1 MSLSHKLFALTLFSD
16 YCFVGRHILDFFFWL
31 LWVFVA
37 ACGLLLLQC
46 VGSVVVVHG
55 WVEIY
60 Y

>member
-1 MSLSHKLFALTLFSD
+1 MSLSHKLFALTVFRLLLCGKAHFK
-16 YCFVGRHILDFFFWL
+16 LFFWL

-46 VGSVVVVHG
+46 MGSLVVVHG